1 MGTEFDGRAV
11 RTDPDHEHTQHPADT
26 GSTDEEAAPTERD
39 RKLSELV
46 DDVEER
52 VAAEHVAHD
61 VPGNAA
67 ERAEIIPTDTGD
79 DAPD

>member
-1 MGTEFDGRAV
+1 TPGSFRNGSTHSETGRA
-11 RTDPDHEHTQHPADT
+11 
-26 GSTDEEAAPTERD
+26 

-67 ERAEIIPTDTGD
+67 ERAKITPTDTGD

>member
-39 RKLSELV
+39 RKLAL
-46 DDVEER
+46 
-52 VAAEHVAHD
+52 
-61 VPGNAA
+61 
-67 ERAEIIPTDTGD
+67 
-79 DAPD
+79 PDRECMMPVLG